1 MTRKGH
7 VKPPIERFELT
18 IFLRRRGG
26 TARKKGGDRNP
37 LSVSLRLLP
46 STRPLRPWLPVVAHG
61 GQMATQGIATRLAA
75 QGITFTDQGGKLERD
90 RLCALRLI
98 PEGQHHRNRAAP
110 PGYRNRLPLRG
121 VDQHA
126 KLAIGNK
133 RNHGQHGR
141 GTLNLRIEPI

>member
-1 MTRKGH
+1 M
-7 VKPPIERFELT
+7 
-18 IFLRRRGG
+18 
-26 TARKKGGDRNP
+26 
-37 LSVSLRLLP
+37 
-46 STRPLRPWLPVVAHG
+46 VAHG

-75 QGITFTDQGGKLERD
+75 QGITFTDQGGNLERD
-90 RLCALRLI
+90 RLSALRLI
-98 PEGQHHRNRAAP
+98 PVGQHHRNRAAP
-110 PGYRNRLPLRG
+110 PGYRHGLLLRG